1 MNDTPKH
8 SLAFWIVFILI
19 LLLVAGFI
27 MQAYFMFTLSQKLN
41 IVSQNNASTT
51 NAFTTFSSTTLSRFE
66 ENEKK
71 FVQFSDMLY
80 EEQQVTVALTDAVD
94 KFKRQ
99 VGKLT
104 GTVDTLEKLTT
115 TDPDLLQK
123 YSRIYFLNEHYKPAD
138 LSFIE
143 EKFDYVNG
151 KEVTISSEVLPFLSD
166 LLEEAEDD
174 GVDLIVLSGYRS
186 FTEQGTL
193 KNVYTTNY
201 GVGANRFSADQGYSE
216 HQLGTAVDFT
226 STTIGE
232 NLSAFESSEAHT
244 WLLQNA
250 HKYGFVM
257 SYPENNEFYVYEPWH
272 WRFVGKKLA
281 RYLDREAK
289 NFYDI
294 EQRDIDTYITSLF
307 D

>member
-1 MNDTPKH
+1 MDETPKH
-8 SLAFWIVFILI
+8 SLAYWLVSI
-19 LLLVAGFI
+19 LLLLLVLGLAV
-27 MQAYFMFTLSQKLN
+27 QAYFMYTLSQKLN
-41 IVSQNNASTT
+41 IVNQNNASTT
-51 NAFTTFSSTTLSRFE
+51 DALTTLSSTTISRFE

-80 EEQQVTVALTDAVD
+80 EEQQVTVALTEAVD

-115 TDPDLLQK
+115 TDPELLQK

-138 LSFIE
+138 LSLIE

-226 STTIGE
+226 STSIGE
-232 NLSAFESSEAHT
+232 NLSQFEHSEAHT

-257 SYPENNEFYVYEPWH
+257 SYPENNEYYMYEPWH
-272 WRFVGKKLA
+272 WRFVGTKLA

-294 EQRDIDTYITSLF
+294 EQREIDTYITSLF

>member
-1 MNDTPKH
+1 MDEPPKR
-8 SLAFWIVFILI
+8 SLTYWLVAI
-19 LLLVAGFI
+19 LLVILVLGLAV
-27 MQAYFMFTLSQKLN
+27 QAYFMFTLSKKLN
-41 IVSQNNASTT
+41 TVSQHTASTT
-51 NAFTTFSSTTLSRFE
+51 DALTTLSSTTISRFE

-80 EEQQVTVALTDAVD
+80 EEQQITEALTETVE

-115 TDPDLLQK
+115 TDPELLQK

-193 KNVYTTNY
+193 KSVYTTNY

-226 STTIGE
+226 STSIGE
-232 NLSAFESSEAHT
+232 NLSQFEHSEAHT

-257 SYPENNEFYVYEPWH
+257 SYPENNEYYMYEPWH
-272 WRFVGKKLA
+272 WRFVGTKLA

-294 EQRDIDTYITSLF
+294 EQREIDTYITSLF

>member
-115 TDPDLLQK
+115 TDPELLQK